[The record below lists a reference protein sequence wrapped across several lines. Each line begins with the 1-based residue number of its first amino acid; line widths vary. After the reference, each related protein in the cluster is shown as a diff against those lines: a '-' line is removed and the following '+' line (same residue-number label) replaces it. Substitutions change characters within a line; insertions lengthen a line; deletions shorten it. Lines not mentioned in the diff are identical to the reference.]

1 MFNYCLHR
9 THASTQLY
17 ISFFLR
23 SKNVHRIRVGALLS
37 LDLLHLILRIFPWN
51 FVRALFIF
59 IARTYLLNVCVSAR
73 ALVRLM
79 IIVSLWYNANELPN
93 KPYFQF
99 GRTTTTTT
107 ASTTTSTTKTLS
119 ICDSKV
125 ATTIVRKSSIYVF
138 ITTKTPS
145 EREREAREREIK
157 RH

>member
-23 SKNVHRIRVGALLS
+23 SKNAHRIRVGALLS

-79 IIVSLWYNANELPN
+79 ILVSLWYNANELPN

-107 ASTTTSTTKTLS
+107 ASTTKTLS

-145 EREREAREREIK
+145 ERERREKEKIK